1 MRGSNKQMNVPPFKD
16 YTIDLFQQELSKLH
30 FPNYQNYNDIS
41 KAYNDFIQKIIKI
54 IDQIAP
60 IKERRVKQNFKQ
72 WFDREI
78 ANEIKNRDRLYKKF
92 KTSNIYIDK
101 YIHMYIYIYIYIF
114 RNNDIYND
122 IMI

>member
-101 YIHMYIYIYIYIF
+101 YIHMYIYIYIYI
-114 RNNDIYND
+114 YLE
-122 IMI
+122 IMIYIMI